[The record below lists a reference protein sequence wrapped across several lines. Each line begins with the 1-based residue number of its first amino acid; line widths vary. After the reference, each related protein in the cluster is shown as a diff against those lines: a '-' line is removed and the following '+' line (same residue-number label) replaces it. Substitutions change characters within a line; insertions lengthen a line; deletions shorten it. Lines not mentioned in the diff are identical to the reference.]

1 MSNAE
6 ERIDKVIREEE
17 QIKNFL
23 YKIYEILNEI
33 NKKMEVIKNDIHNK
47 E

>member
-1 MSNAE
+1 MYNAE